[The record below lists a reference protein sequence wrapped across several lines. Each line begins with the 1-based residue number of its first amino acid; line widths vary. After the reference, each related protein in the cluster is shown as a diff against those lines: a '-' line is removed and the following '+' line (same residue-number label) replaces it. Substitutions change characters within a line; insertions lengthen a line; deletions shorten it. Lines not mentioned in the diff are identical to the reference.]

1 MSNIGYNVL
10 ILAGCWI
17 VAVGLGVYVTFVKQ
31 PEKLEQVQKAEQV
44 IRMKQAELTALLA
57 EEVESE
63 YLAADAVRKWN
74 ARYREIPKALSSPEV
89 VGYLNELTPSGF
101 ENFDVSYDRTTR
113 LADYSYHTFR
123 INGRGYFNNLYRFV
137 WDVENSRSFY
147 RLRDLNLD
155 HIDLV
160 KRDRD
165 TDRDRLQ
172 VMVSFSLTV
181 DAYFGGIEGL
191 SADGPMLAGMTGD
204 ETLLSETPLPTIPQ
218 DVLPTRRPAVN
229 PFFPG
234 ILDQLPPNTDNL
246 VDFENATLISIAGQ
260 QAVFAFDGEYRALSV
275 GDPVYLGHI
284 LSIDPAEGTVHARL
298 NKGGIIDEVRLR
310 LDTGDRFRFAAGARR
325 LVPID

>member
-31 PEKLEQVQKAEQV
+31 PDELERVQKAEQV

-74 ARYREIPKALSSPEV
+74 SRYREIPKDLSSPQV
-89 VGYLNELTPSGF
+89 VAYLNELTPSGF

-113 LADYSYHTFR
+113 LTDFSYHTFR
-123 INGRGYFNNLYRFV
+123 ISGRGYFNSLYRFV

-147 RLRDLNLD
+147 RMRDLNLD
-155 HIDLV
+155 HIDLI
-160 KRDRD
+160 KSDRD
-165 TDRDRLQ
+165 TGRDRMQ

-181 DAYFGGIEGL
+181 DAYFGGVEGMSMDDRL
-191 SADGPMLAGMTGD
+191 LARLED
-204 ETLLSETPLPTIPQ
+204 ETLLSEAPLPTVPEE
-218 DVLPTRRPAVN
+218 VLPTRQPRIN
-229 PFFPG
+229 PFFPV
-234 ILDQLPPNTDNL
+234 ILENLPPNTHNH
-246 VDFENATLISIAGQ
+246 VDLDNATLVSIAGQ
-260 QAVFAFDGEYRALSV
+260 RAVFHYDGDYRALGV

-284 LSIDPAEGTVHARL
+284 LSIDPTEGVVHARL
-298 NKGGIIDEVRLR
+298 NKGGIIDETRIK
-310 LDTGDRFRFAAGARR
+310 LDTGDRFRFSLGSTR
-325 LVPID
+325 LVPTE